1 MGSARKNGCRFP
13 TKQRTYYKGEIMKN
27 PIRWWF
33 TAVCLAG
40 LFPAGCGHVGF
51 EESRIIQVTSPG
63 YNQPT
68 YYKLEV
74 RGSAYLAKTHYR
86 AGLYDAAA
94 VDALTGQITANDEPG
109 NIDYVIWSKRR
120 KAVED
125 TFDDFYSMLEEEEG
139 YLNEDKINEYR
150 ERIDLVLQSPYELAL
165 SDRQKF
171 LAVFSANAS
180 VVAQAVAEFM
190 EDKQSEDVLMMA
202 IAGDKRRDFI
212 TEKARREKIDHI
224 YELLRQAQND
234 LKDPKN
240 LSEDKKNVVAV
251 NDILKDIASIDLP

>member
-1 MGSARKNGCRFP
+1 MRNL
-13 TKQRTYYKGEIMKN
+13 
-27 PIRWWF
+27 IRWWF
-33 TAVCLAG
+33 TAVCLMS
-40 LFPAGCGHVGF
+40 LLPASCGHVSF
-51 EESRIIQVTSPG
+51 KESRIIQVTSPG
-63 YNQPT
+63 DNHPT

-109 NIDYVIWSKRR
+109 NIDHVLWSKRR

-125 TFDDFYSMLEEEEG
+125 TFDEFYSTLKENP
-139 YLNEDKINEYR
+139 LNTEKIAECR

-165 SDRQKF
+165 SNRQKF

-190 EDKQSEDVLMMA
+190 EDKQSEDVILMA
-202 IAGDKRRDFI
+202 IAGEKRRYFI

-234 LKDPKN
+234 LKASKEPG
-240 LSEDKKNVVAV
+240 EDNNKKVVAV
-251 NDILKDIASIDLP
+251 KNILKDIASIDLP

>member
-1 MGSARKNGCRFP
+1 MNNS
-13 TKQRTYYKGEIMKN
+13 
-27 PIRWWF
+27 IRWWF

-40 LFPAGCGHVGF
+40 LLPAGCGHVGF

-63 YNQPT
+63 DNRLT

-109 NIDYVIWSKRR
+109 NIDHVLWSKRR

-125 TFDDFYSMLEEEEG
+125 TFDEFYSTLKDDP
-139 YLNEDKINEYR
+139 LNSDKIAECR

-165 SDRQKF
+165 SNRQKF

-190 EDKQSEDVLMMA
+190 EDKQSEDAIMMA

-212 TEKARREKIDHI
+212 TEKVRREKIDHI

-234 LKDPKN
+234 LEESKD
-240 LSEDKKNVVAV
+240 LDEDKKAKAANV
-251 NDILKDIASIDLP
+251 NNILVDIASIDLP

>member
-1 MGSARKNGCRFP
+1 
-13 TKQRTYYKGEIMKN
+13 MKN
-27 PIRWWF
+27 PIKWWF

-40 LFPAGCGHVGF
+40 LLPAGCGHVGF

-63 YNQPT
+63 DNQPT

-109 NIDYVIWSKRR
+109 NIDHVLWSKRR

-125 TFDDFYSMLEEEEG
+125 TFDEFYSTLKEDP
-139 YLNEDKINEYR
+139 LNSDKIAECR

-165 SDRQKF
+165 SNRQKF

-180 VVAQAVAEFM
+180 VVAQTVAEFM
-190 EDKQSEDVLMMA
+190 EDKQSEDAIMMA

-212 TEKARREKIDHI
+212 TEKARREKINHI

-234 LKDPKN
+234 LEESKD
-240 LSEDKKNVVAV
+240 LDEDKKAKAAYV
-251 NDILKDIASIDLP
+251 NNILVDIASIDLP